1 MLSAIEHDEQTFEE
15 NTPSWVV
22 HWDMDIIQNSMG
34 YYAHFC
40 YAACGQDAH
49 ESSVSLK
56 GDHRVL
62 QAKSILVDTIE
73 NVYQFP
79 ANEEHWQVGEATRAL
94 KTEEAL
100 NEILDNVWTAIH
112 GTENPGTYSAPEIA
126 RDAFTLSL
134 CAGLTNYECAEADD
148 AALAQH
154 RANFD
159 AFWAV
164 RNQVLGRAGDDPPI
178 AEYSTGRADQ
188 FWYDLSLSCKGRCLF
203 TTNKGHY
210 GLGPWITKAGDE
222 CHLLKGA
229 RVPFVLRR
237 ADDGLSLKVV
247 GEAYLHGIMHGE
259 FFKEGYGNTWVG
271 TDLT

>member
-1 MLSAIEHDEQTFEE
+1 MLSAVEHDEQTFQG

-22 HWDMDIIQNSMG
+22 HWDKDIIQNSMG

-40 YAACGQDAH
+40 YGACGPDAQ

-62 QAKSILVDTIE
+62 QATSMLVDTIE
-73 NVYQFP
+73 TAYQFP
-79 ANEEHWQVGEATRAL
+79 ASEEHWQVEEATTAL

-100 NEILDNVWTAIH
+100 NEILDNVWTAVH
-112 GTENPGTYSAPEIA
+112 STESPRAYSAPALA

-134 CAGLTNYECAEADD
+134 CAGLTNYECAEADNT
-148 AALAQH
+148 ARAQH

-164 RNQVLGRAGDDPPI
+164 RNHVLGRAEDNQPS
-178 AEYSTGRADQ
+178 AEGNTARADQ
-188 FWYDLSLSCKGRCLF
+188 FWYDLSLSCKGRCFF
-203 TTNKGHY
+203 TTNKGRY
-210 GLGPWITKAGDE
+210 GLGPWIMKAGDE

-237 ADDGLSLKVV
+237 ADDARSLKVV

-259 FFKEGYGNTWVG
+259 FFEEGNSNTWIS
-271 TDLT
+271 TDLI